1 MQRYVTGEVLVVLK
15 DQPRELISGPNQTS
29 KARLMSFN
37 ETQTR
42 VINGLLTGHNTR
54 RRYLHSMGLTNNR
67 LLGRCGAQEERSAH
81 ILCECEVLVSLRHVY
96 LGSFFLDPEDIKS
109 FSPGA
114 IWNFIKGTGLP

>member
-15 DQPRELISGPNQTS
+15 DQPRKLISGPNQTA
-29 KARLMSFN
+29 KTRLMSFN

-67 LLGRCGAQEERSAH
+67 LWGRCGA
-81 ILCECEVLVSLRHVY
+81 
-96 LGSFFLDPEDIKS
+96 
-109 FSPGA
+109 
-114 IWNFIKGTGLP
+114 